1 MVFEFLYPVN
11 STNIHYLKEWVE
23 LNIIAIILGIFGAI
37 GAIIFAKMIDYSKYF
52 FETIFQRGFFE
63 SLSIILIPA
72 IGGLIVGPVIYKYC
86 QESKGHGIPEVMYA
100 INAKGSIIRKR
111 VALFKTIVSSIT
123 IGSGGSAGREGPIA
137 QIGAA
142 IGSAFGQFFHFDER
156 KTRILVVSGL
166 SSGLSAAFNTPLGGA
181 IFGFELILADFSP
194 LSAIPIALASVISVS
209 FSRAVLGQEAMIH
222 AIPFVFNPAEVPF
235 YMLLGVITG
244 LASYVFIRIFYI
256 IEDGFEGL
264 KIPFYIKPAIGGLF
278 TGLIGFSFVQYG
290 VLGGG
295 FEGINAALSGR
306 IGLSLLLLLFIAKML
321 ATSFTLGS
329 GASGGLFSPS
339 LYLGSM
345 IGGAMGLIFTRI
357 APNTINYP
365 EAYALIGM
373 GAFFASV
380 AKVPLTCIIMIP
392 EMTSDYSI
400 MPAIILS
407 VIVSYGVSIIFL
419 GRSSIDTIKLDK
431 KLSIVKSFSKELNEV
446 KAMDI
451 MSKEI
456 ISMKPEMPLK
466 KFWDYVKEYK
476 KLGFPVIKDGELI
489 GVISN
494 SKVKNI
500 DHKKIPFLKIM
511 DVMSPP
517 YYVYSYD
524 NVPKILSLMGEKN
537 CGRVLVLEP
546 NSKEIIGIITK
557 SDILKAYRIAK
568 NIGND
573 EDKFKI
579 SEGFEKEFSNVS
591 HKIYD
596 KMKRTK

>member
-1 MVFEFLYPVN
+1 VN

-37 GAIIFAKMIDYSKYF
+37 GAIIFAKMIYYSKYF

-264 KIPFYIKPAIGGLF
+264 KIPFYIKPAVGGLF

-380 AKVPLTCIIMIP
+380 AKVPLTCIVMIP

-446 KAMDI
+446 KAKDI

-500 DHKKIPFLKIM
+500 DPEKIPFLKIM

-517 YYVYSYD
+517 YYVYPYD
-524 NVPKILSLMGEKN
+524 NVPKILSIMGERN
-537 CGRVLVLEP
+537 CGRVLVFEP

-579 SEGFEKEFSNVS
+579 SEGFEKEVSNVS

>member
-1 MVFEFLYPVN
+1 MN

-37 GAIIFAKMIDYSKYF
+37 GAIIFAKMIYYSKYF

-264 KIPFYIKPAIGGLF
+264 KIPFYIKPAVGGLF

-380 AKVPLTCIIMIP
+380 AKVPLTCIVMIP

-446 KAMDI
+446 KAKDI

-500 DHKKIPFLKIM
+500 DPEKIPFLKIM

-517 YYVYSYD
+517 YYVYPYD
-524 NVPKILSLMGEKN
+524 NVPKILSIMGERN
-537 CGRVLVLEP
+537 CGRVLVFEP

-579 SEGFEKEFSNVS
+579 SEGFEKEVSNVS

>member
-1 MVFEFLYPVN
+1 VN

-37 GAIIFAKMIDYSKYF
+37 GAIIFAKMIYYSKYF

-264 KIPFYIKPAIGGLF
+264 KIPFYIKPAVGGLF

-357 APNTINYP
+357 VPNTINYP

-380 AKVPLTCIIMIP
+380 AKVPLTCIVMIP

-446 KAMDI
+446 KAKDI

-500 DHKKIPFLKIM
+500 DPEKIPFLKIM

-517 YYVYSYD
+517 YYVYPYD
-524 NVPKILSLMGEKN
+524 NVPKILSIMGERN
-537 CGRVLVLEP
+537 CGRVLVFEP

-579 SEGFEKEFSNVS
+579 SEGFEKEVSNVS

>member
-1 MVFEFLYPVN
+1 VN

-37 GAIIFAKMIDYSKYF
+37 GAIIFAKMIYYSKYF

-264 KIPFYIKPAIGGLF
+264 KIPFYIKPAVGGLF

-380 AKVPLTCIIMIP
+380 AKVPLTCIVMIP

-446 KAMDI
+446 KAKDI

-476 KLGFPVIKDGELI
+476 KLGFPVIKDG
-489 GVISN
+489 
-494 SKVKNI
+494 
-500 DHKKIPFLKIM
+500 
-511 DVMSPP
+511 
-517 YYVYSYD
+517 
-524 NVPKILSLMGEKN
+524 
-537 CGRVLVLEP
+537 
-546 NSKEIIGIITK
+546 
-557 SDILKAYRIAK
+557 
-568 NIGND
+568 
-573 EDKFKI
+573 
-579 SEGFEKEFSNVS
+579 
-591 HKIYD
+591 
-596 KMKRTK
+596 

>member
-1 MVFEFLYPVN
+1 VN

-37 GAIIFAKMIDYSKYF
+37 GAIIFAKMIYYSKYF

-264 KIPFYIKPAIGGLF
+264 KIPFYIKPAVGGLF

-295 FEGINAALSGR
+295 FEGINATLSGR

-380 AKVPLTCIIMIP
+380 AKVPLTCIVMIP

-446 KAMDI
+446 KAKDI

-500 DHKKIPFLKIM
+500 DPEKIPFLKIM

-517 YYVYSYD
+517 YYVYPYD
-524 NVPKILSLMGEKN
+524 NVPKILSIMGERN
-537 CGRVLVLEP
+537 CGRVLVFEP

-579 SEGFEKEFSNVS
+579 SEGFEKEVSNVS

>member
-1 MVFEFLYPVN
+1 VN

-37 GAIIFAKMIDYSKYF
+37 GAIIFAKMIYYSKYF

-256 IEDGFEGL
+256 IED
-264 KIPFYIKPAIGGLF
+264 
-278 TGLIGFSFVQYG
+278 
-290 VLGGG
+290 
-295 FEGINAALSGR
+295 
-306 IGLSLLLLLFIAKML
+306 
-321 ATSFTLGS
+321 
-329 GASGGLFSPS
+329 
-339 LYLGSM
+339 
-345 IGGAMGLIFTRI
+345 
-357 APNTINYP
+357 
-365 EAYALIGM
+365 
-373 GAFFASV
+373 
-380 AKVPLTCIIMIP
+380 
-392 EMTSDYSI
+392 
-400 MPAIILS
+400 
-407 VIVSYGVSIIFL
+407 
-419 GRSSIDTIKLDK
+419 
-431 KLSIVKSFSKELNEV
+431 
-446 KAMDI
+446 
-451 MSKEI
+451 
-456 ISMKPEMPLK
+456 
-466 KFWDYVKEYK
+466 
-476 KLGFPVIKDGELI
+476 
-489 GVISN
+489 
-494 SKVKNI
+494 
-500 DHKKIPFLKIM
+500 
-511 DVMSPP
+511 
-517 YYVYSYD
+517 
-524 NVPKILSLMGEKN
+524 
-537 CGRVLVLEP
+537 
-546 NSKEIIGIITK
+546 
-557 SDILKAYRIAK
+557 
-568 NIGND
+568 
-573 EDKFKI
+573 
-579 SEGFEKEFSNVS
+579 
-591 HKIYD
+591 
-596 KMKRTK
+596 